1 MPPAKE
7 RIVEWYR
14 ADPWPRIR
22 PFLLAGP
29 TLLTLGGIVI
39 AVSFLAHQPTNVRVE
54 AAAIGFVLVASGA
67 TITMVGMYGVLRDD
81 VYLALRTD
89 GLALR
94 LGGVETVVAW
104 DDVRETR
111 WDAAAAALVIERA
124 GGEPL
129 VLDRPLAGVKGPA
142 LPEVIERT
150 KRRIAMGLVR

>member
-1 MPPAKE
+1 VPPAKE

-22 PFLLAGP
+22 PFLFGGP

-39 AVSFLAHQPTNVRVE
+39 AVSFLTHQPNSVRVE
-54 AAAIGFVLVASGA
+54 SAAIGFLLVATGA
-67 TITMVGMYGVLRDD
+67 TITMVGMYGVLREE

-94 LGGVETVVAW
+94 VKGVETLVAW
-104 DDVRETR
+104 DDVREVR
-111 WDAAAAALVIERA
+111 WDAAAAALVIERD

-129 VLDRPLAGVKGPA
+129 VFDRPLAGIEGPA

-150 KRRIAMGLVR
+150 KRRIAMRLVR